1 MRWLR
6 RISGIVWIFSWYTI
20 YLEIFR
26 WHHMTKS
33 LRFNPPPPLPGTD
46 IKPKAGAPLI
56 AVCMGSVAAPLV
68 FLTVTMMERMRV
80 RPGGTLRRR
89 PASRSVATVLVV
101 ATVLIALFGSKKLP
115 DNVPTGPAG
124 GRRSR

>member
-1 MRWLR
+1 MVYKIPASKDRNDAALAATGDLRMRWLR

-46 IKPKAGAPLI
+46 IRPRAGAPLI
-56 AVCMGSVAAPLV
+56 AVCVGSVAAPLII
-68 FLTVTMMERMRV
+68 LTATMIERMRV
-80 RPGGTLRRR
+80 RPCGT
-89 PASRSVATVLVV
+89 PPKT
-101 ATVLIALFGSKKLP
+101 
-115 DNVPTGPAG
+115 TG
-124 GRRSR
+124 

>member
-6 RISGIVWIFSWYTI
+6 RISVIVWIFTWRTI

-46 IKPKAGAPLI
+46 IQPRAGAPLI
-56 AVCMGSVAAPLV
+56 AVCVGAVAAPLV
-68 FLTVTMMERMRV
+68 FVT
-80 RPGGTLRRR
+80 
-89 PASRSVATVLVV
+89 ATVLER
-101 ATVLIALFGSKKLP
+101 LRSGSGR
-115 DNVPTGPAG
+115 NS
-124 GRRSR
+124 GRRPRADQRAMGG